1 MTPQEKI
8 EIIEKIVLPIIF
20 LIGGIIGYFAG
31 IYKERANIKW
41 KEQREALKKLD
52 KYLSK
57 LLLVVKQKPHLIKE
71 DIKDVISLLEDSLM
85 FVPKKI
91 RNSFKN
97 FLPNLVSSNEP
108 AKLIYTFRMEI
119 AKELD
124 KCLN

>member
-41 KEQREALKKLD
+41 REQREALKKLD

-91 RNSFKN
+91 RNSFKD

-124 KCLN
+124 KCFN

>member
-20 LIGGIIGYFAG
+20 LIGGIIGYFAR

-41 KEQREALKKLD
+41 REQREALKKLD

-71 DIKDVISLLEDSLM
+71 DTKDVISLLEDSLM

-91 RNSFKN
+91 RNSFKD
-97 FLPNLVSSNEP
+97 FLPNLVSNNEP
-108 AKLIYTFRMEI
+108 ANIYFSYGNCKGIR
-119 AKELD
+119 
-124 KCLN
+124 

>member
-41 KEQREALKKLD
+41 REQREALKKLD

-91 RNSFKN
+91 RNSFKD

-119 AKELD
+119 TKELD